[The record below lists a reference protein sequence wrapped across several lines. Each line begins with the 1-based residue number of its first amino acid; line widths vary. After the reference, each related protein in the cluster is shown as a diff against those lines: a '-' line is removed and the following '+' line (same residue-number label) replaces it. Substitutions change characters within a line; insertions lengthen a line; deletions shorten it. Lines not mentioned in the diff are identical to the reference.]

1 MQFAK
6 YASFLGAL
14 AGFAQASPAPFSIV
28 STPSN
33 AEVAA
38 SAAMDG
44 DLQARTVFWPSK
56 FRLRNSWENVVL
68 FSGNAGNNLT
78 LDLALHKAAISG
90 DIELKMTH
98 KLSKEPTIKVKLGGL
113 KGYFSVD
120 LEASDATYE
129 TVELVNSGRMN
140 IDIPGFSGEAGTAF
154 ALDLI
159 VGVSSPLA
167 VRGGFYFNFPKDS
180 FVEIAIHSKE
190 IVNQKIDGLVAQ
202 PLDMVLGASVNLGS
216 AVELTMG
223 LRMRSAI
230 GMSAKIDLFH
240 VDSAS
245 DIILWLDLFS
255 YTTTIGRNKAC
266 AVFLDESFAMGYG
279 LATESSKGV
288 AKALKLD
295 VAPMTFVTISR
306 AELLGF
312 CLMNVDP
319 IPGGLPFGPGSG
331 NGTAGAGNSTAP
343 GGLPVGP
350 GSGNGTTG
358 AGNSTAPGSGSDSG
372 SDSDSDSPSG
382 QWNGTTG
389 AGNSTAPG
397 SGSGSGSGSG
407 FNNGTVTTSAA
418 AGQITP
424 APSGYTTST
433 ITETKT
439 YTITSC
445 AAKVKNC
452 PASLTQQIVTSTVI
466 ETTTVCPIDETTTLA
481 TTVTSTTSCEVPE
494 PTNQTQVTTVTLTTC
509 PAETSTYTEP
519 EGVKTPEAPVVTITE
534 KAPCTGGCHAT
545 QPPKPMGTGNVYPP
559 QTAGGSAPYPT
570 QPANTQP
577 AGGVVPT
584 GQLPPKPTGTPAT
597 TTAPPVKA
605 GAAKV
610 AGGLAAV
617 VLPILAMIL

>member
-6 YASFLGAL
+6 YASFIGAL
-14 AGFAQASPAPFSIV
+14 AGFAMASPAPFSV
-28 STPSN
+28 VNTPAN
-33 AEVAA
+33 ADVAA

-44 DLQARTVFWPSK
+44 DLEARTVVWPST

-68 FSGNAGNNLT
+68 FSGNAGNNLS
-78 LDLALHKAAISG
+78 LDLGLHKAAING
-90 DIELKMTH
+90 DIKLKMTH
-98 KLSKEPTIKVKLGGL
+98 RLFKEPTIKVKLGGL

-120 LEASDATYE
+120 LAASDATYE

-140 IDIPGFSGEAGTAF
+140 IDIPGFSGESGTAF

-167 VRGGFYFNFPKDS
+167 VRGGFYFSFPKDS
-180 FVEIAIHSKE
+180 FVEISVHSKE
-190 IVNQKIDGLVAQ
+190 IVRQNLDGLVAQ
-202 PLDMVLGASVNLGS
+202 PLDMVLGASVEVNE

-230 GMSAKIDLFH
+230 GMAAK
-240 VDSAS
+240 VDFLHMDSGA

-255 YTTTIGRNKAC
+255 YTTTIGRNNAC
-266 AVFLDESFAMGYG
+266 AVFLDESFAMGFG
-279 LATESSKGV
+279 LAIEATKGV
-288 AKALKLD
+288 AKALRLE
-295 VAPMTFVTISR
+295 VAPMVFVTISR
-306 AELLGF
+306 AQLLGF
-312 CLMNVDP
+312 CLINVGP
-319 IPGGLPFGPGSG
+319 IPGGLPIGPGSG

-343 GGLPVGP
+343 G
-350 GSGNGTTG
+350 
-358 AGNSTAPGSGSDSG
+358 SGS
-372 SDSDSDSPSG
+372 
-382 QWNGTTG
+382 
-389 AGNSTAPG
+389 
-397 SGSGSGSGSG
+397 SGSGSG
-407 FNNGTVTTSAA
+407 FSNGTLTTSAA

-452 PASLTQQIVTSTVI
+452 PASLTQKVVTSTVI
-466 ETTTVCPIDETTTLA
+466 ETTTVCPIGETTTEVTTA
-481 TTVTSTTSCEVPE
+481 TETTTCDVPE

-534 KAPCTGGCHAT
+534 KPPCNSGCHAT
-545 QPPKPMGTGNVYPP
+545 KPPKPDGTGNAYPP
-559 QTAGGSAPYPT
+559 YTAGESVPYPT

-577 AGGVVPT
+577 PAGGVPT
-584 GQLPPKPTGTPAT
+584 GQLPPKPTGPPAT
-597 TTAPPVKA
+597 TTTPPVKA

-617 VLPILAMIL
+617 VLPILVMIL